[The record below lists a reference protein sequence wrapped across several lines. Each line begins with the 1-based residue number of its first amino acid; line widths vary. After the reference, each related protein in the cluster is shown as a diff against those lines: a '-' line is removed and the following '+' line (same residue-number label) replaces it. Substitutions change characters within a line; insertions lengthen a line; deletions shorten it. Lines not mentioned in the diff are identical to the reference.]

1 MGVKAGEWEPNAPH
15 LAGHSLPSPTRYL
28 RHRPDIYTLQ
38 LFQGM
43 LLKAWVEH
51 LAEKDAKAHSPEQ
64 GQRVLGILMILVR
77 PIMDLL
83 T

>member
-1 MGVKAGEWEPNAPH
+1 M
-15 LAGHSLPSPTRYL
+15 
-28 RHRPDIYTLQ
+28 
-38 LFQGM
+38 
-43 LLKAWVEH
+43 EH
-51 LAEKDAKAHSPEQ
+51 LAEKDAKAHSLEQ